1 MYLNYA
7 DHILKLCWSYIE
19 IMLIMYLNYAHH
31 VFKLCSSCI
40 YTSLII
46 LTSFVLT
53 WFITE
58 KSHFLKNSKKIFLS
72 KWAEFLCVPKG
83 HMWDSLCEITAN
95 FVNPPCLGEV
105 LKFRKRAFFKCVPVK
120 QF

>member
-1 MYLNYA
+1 M
-7 DHILKLCWSYIE
+7 ILGKL
-19 IMLIMYLNYAHH
+19 
-31 VFKLCSSCI
+31 F
-40 YTSLII
+40 TSLII

-58 KSHFLKNSKKIFLS
+58 KSHFLKNSKIIFLL
-72 KWAEFLCVPKG
+72 KWAEILCVPKG

-105 LKFRKRAFFKCVPVK
+105 NFCLKFTKSLTENYSMKTTFLGLYVFLTVLRIVIRFPKM
-120 QF
+120 